1 MDNFDLK
8 PERRKINQKALVWN
22 LLTVVALLSTCCLA
36 AYFLMIYKNPNS
48 VINLFP
54 PQPADLLPTLFQ
66 TSTPTNTFIP
76 LADTWTPT
84 PTVSPEPSRTLAPTW
99 TPLYSITPTATTS
112 TTVTPAGTT
121 TITQTPTIT
130 PNHAQTAT
138 AACITF
144 HSKFPGTP
152 CP

>member
-8 PERRKINQKALVWN
+8 PERRKPNRKALVWN
-22 LLTVVALLSTCCLA
+22 LLTVVMLLATGCLA
-36 AYFLMIYKNPNS
+36 AYFVMIYKAPNS
-48 VINLFP
+48 FSNLFP

-66 TSTPTNTFIP
+66 TSTPTSTFIP

-84 PTVSPEPSRTLAPTW
+84 TTVSPVPSRTVAPTW

-112 TTVTPAGTT
+112 
-121 TITQTPTIT
+121 ITIT
-130 PNHAQTAT
+130 PTGSQTITYTPTLTPNLAQTAT

-144 HSKFPGTP
+144 HNKFPGTP